1 MTVRLSNKK
10 DVATT
15 RVRGVNI
22 ELDCMTLASIL
33 KIPEN
38 FGLSDYVKDV
48 WEEAKYCKPLEI
60 TRKFANDNTLIEAS
74 RVKSIEMRPFQ
85 RLLHIFV
92 MKNLVPR
99 FGKRDLT
106 SFMDLAYMEELITR
120 ILNTFDVPL
129 DDKEGEE
136 PKRYDFFK
144 ETFLTMSQ
152 LQRENGVWWLGL
164 GANRRRDDYEAPAEN
179 VENVEMDE
187 EEAVQQDFYWVQVE
201 EEVEFQG
208 EEQTEK
214 EAEKGENSGFGEKF
228 FDALS
233 DEGPVEAPDVVVP
246 TAPEVSVVLTTPT
259 VQQTTK
265 RTSTGV
271 NPSGPSGSMLDFDL
285 IHLQDEFAGALQRNT
300 RFQELYQQMKSKP
313 PTSPKP

>member
-48 WEEAKYCKPLEI
+48 WEEA
-60 TRKFANDNTLIEAS
+60 NTTIWKKRSDQLHGFSIYGVSDRQAS
-74 RVKSIEMRPFQ
+74 NQSPSIDVRHMAYV
-85 RLLHIFV
+85 IS
-92 MKNLVPR
+92 VPHHELPYR
-99 FGKRDLT
+99 
-106 SFMDLAYMEELITR
+106 ELITR

-152 LQRENGVWWLGL
+152 SQRENGVWWLDL

-187 EEAVQQDFYWVQVE
+187 EEAAQQDFYRVQVE